1 LEINVSRGKANFSQR
16 NNELKPLESC
26 NVTAMVMALS
36 YMDSVFPPG
45 RFEQPE
51 DNLRDFIV
59 NAGGN
64 PENHYQL
71 SAYTNRWMGKQVTHF
86 STERSIAGIFG
97 ELSANRPVVLSGTF
111 PGHPALNVSRKTGKP
126 EPLGHIV
133 CLAGFG
139 GNDNNPDYV
148 IWDDPYGDTLNNWR
162 GSGNDIKIPYPLF
175 IEWIKPCGNTRYK
188 WGHFFAKE
196 GI

>member
-1 LEINVSRGKANFSQR
+1 
-16 NNELKPLESC
+16 
-26 NVTAMVMALS
+26 MVMALS
-36 YMDSVFPPG
+36 YMGYVFPHG
-45 RFEQPE
+45 NFEQPE

-71 SAYTNRWMGKQVTHF
+71 SAYTNKWMGKQVTHF
-86 STERSIAGIFG
+86 STERSIGGIFE
-97 ELSANRPVVLSGTF
+97 ELAANRPVVLSGTF
-111 PGHPALNVSRKTGKP
+111 PGYPALNVNRKTG
-126 EPLGHIV
+126 EPQLLGHIV
-133 CLAGFG
+133 CLVGAETTKDRNTPPG
-139 GNDNNPDYV
+139 YV

-162 GSGNDIKIPYPLF
+162 GTGNDIKISYSLF

-188 WGHFFAKE
+188 WGHFFVKE